1 MLLFL
6 NGLLGA
12 ICGMWFRVQILFPL
26 IAFAGVEVA
35 ILKHTG
41 TWWSVFWHAVMLVV
55 AIEIGYL
62 AGASAVALWLSSDR
76 RAIRGDLAGYQHNRP
91 WSR

>member
-1 MLLFL
+1 MLLLL

-12 ICGMWFRVQILFPL
+12 ICGIWFRVQILLPL
-26 IAFAGVEVA
+26 IAFAGVEVWVV
-35 ILKHTG
+35 KHTG
-41 TWWSVFWHAVMLVV
+41 TWWSIFWHAVMLVV

-62 AGASAVALWLSSDR
+62 AGASVVALRLSSDR
-76 RAIRGDLAGYQHNRP
+76 RAISSDLAGFQHNKL